1 MNWTSLLRFRMQVED
16 VVREEVFMAE
26 LEKTKEESKREQL
39 RGEMDRLAVD
49 IDQSFQVG
57 VNSVFVEQRFRWLE
71 ETGNN
76 LEKQAQRIQKIDGK
90 LEELRIRL
98 RKAHHA
104 RRVVEIVIAKKEAA
118 YMKKLAYQEQALL
131 EEATAHKHVLSQRG
145 EVA

>member
-26 LEKTKEESKREQL
+26 LEKSKEESKREQL

-49 IDQSFQVG
+49 IDQSFQAG
-57 VNSVFVEQRFRWLE
+57 VSSVFVEQRFRWLE
-71 ETGNN
+71 EAGSN
-76 LEKQAQRIQKIDGK
+76 LEKQTLHIQKIDGK
-90 LEELRIRL
+90 LKELRTRL

-118 YMKKLAYQEQALL
+118 YMKKLA
-131 EEATAHKHVLSQRG
+131 LSGAGSLRRG
-145 EVA
+145 YRS